1 MVLGKNASYWNEFS
15 IFCASLLSQCKTTN
29 ITSEQQ
35 YDLSIKWVI
44 VVIFVSFGRIKS
56 VNFCEFFFWKI
67 CCSLNSLYKTLVIL
81 FYTHILL
88 DTLMTTPM
96 GESLCHL
103 VRLDVNL
110 MLRAFFHGFYFIG
123 SQVLSFFCWVFCMFK
138 RTLVRGLLARVS

>member
-1 MVLGKNASYWNEFS
+1 MQSRLFFYFYLFIYFFFCKKRSHYMLLLGSYTINISGRFPPTFECEKIGKKS
-15 IFCASLLSQCKTTN
+15 CQLLW
-29 ITSEQQ
+29 I
-35 YDLSIKWVI
+35 
-44 VVIFVSFGRIKS
+44 
-56 VNFCEFFFWKI
+56 FFWKI